1 MSFKVLIPQ
10 DITNA
15 GKEYLK
21 EKGFEVIVG
30 SGSSVETI
38 CKEVVD
44 CDAILARTAEYPR
57 EVLEAGK
64 KLKVVARYGA
74 GVDNIDLDA
83 ATELG
88 IQVTN
93 APIANC
99 NSVAEHTMALILA
112 CASNIVYMDKQVRQ
126 GNWEERN
133 RTKSLELESKTLGL
147 IGLGRIG
154 RAVAEKAFH
163 GFGMKVIAYDPY
175 LPKDLDLEACK
186 LVDSA
191 DEVYKLADF
200 ISLHIPATPETSGSI
215 DKKVFQK
222 MKDTAYLINCARG
235 EVVNERDLYKALST
249 GEIRGA
255 ALDVLCDEPPARD
268 NPLLELENLI
278 FSPHNGALTFEAMDR
293 MGIHAAKGIVE
304 VLNGQEVTWPVNRIK
319 K

>member
-30 SGSSVETI
+30 SGSCVETI

-99 NSVAEHTMALILA
+99 NSVAEHT
-112 CASNIVYMDKQVRQ
+112 
-126 GNWEERN
+126 
-133 RTKSLELESKTLGL
+133 
-147 IGLGRIG
+147 
-154 RAVAEKAFH
+154 
-163 GFGMKVIAYDPY
+163 
-175 LPKDLDLEACK
+175 
-186 LVDSA
+186 
-191 DEVYKLADF
+191 
-200 ISLHIPATPETSGSI
+200 
-215 DKKVFQK
+215 
-222 MKDTAYLINCARG
+222 
-235 EVVNERDLYKALST
+235 
-249 GEIRGA
+249 
-255 ALDVLCDEPPARD
+255 
-268 NPLLELENLI
+268 
-278 FSPHNGALTFEAMDR
+278 
-293 MGIHAAKGIVE
+293 
-304 VLNGQEVTWPVNRIK
+304 
-319 K
+319 